1 MFELPQCKVQATSL
15 HITAHAAMH
24 RFMPSTASSSSYSAE
39 RPATVSS
46 SLNSAEQPV
55 ASSVYIDERSQ
66 LQTELNPAAQIP
78 ILGCPQD
85 HVQLPPVPESSNML
99 APLED
104 ARRKMLEET
113 VTDLTKRIPHTNP

>member
-24 RFMPSTASSSSYSAE
+24 RLLPFTACSSSDSVE

-66 LQTELNPAAQIP
+66 LQTEIASAAAVRAGRP
-78 ILGCPQD
+78 FRAN
-85 HVQLPPVPESSNML
+85 S
-99 APLED
+99 
-104 ARRKMLEET
+104 ARTL
-113 VTDLTKRIPHTNP
+113 RI